1 MSNITVAE
9 ILKIHG
15 KWIRSKEFVSLVRE
29 KLKISEKMAYI
40 KIKKACNNKE
50 ILKITLPDRTVLY
63 GLPEFGYP
71 KEKTEGALNF
81 ETIFLVE
88 CFRELEEISRKAS
101 ENPALGLNQLRA
113 FISKLPEPLKSELK
127 AKEDSIVEVIVKTQ
141 KQIETLP
148 DSKNKLYAVYF
159 EGFRKLLEETSAL
172 LHTQKLRQKR

>member
-1 MSNITVAE
+1 M
-9 ILKIHG
+9 LKLHG
-15 KWIRSKEFVSLVRE
+15 KWIRSKEFVSFVRE
-29 KLKISEKMAYI
+29 KLNVSERMAHI
-40 KIKKACNNKE
+40 KIKEAWENKE

-71 KEKTEGALNF
+71 KEKTEGVLNF
-81 ETIFLVE
+81 ETIFLIE

-113 FISKLPEPLKSELK
+113 FISKLPKPLKSELK

-148 DSKNKLYAVYF
+148 DRKNKLYAVYF

-172 LHTQKLRQKR
+172 LHAQKFRQM